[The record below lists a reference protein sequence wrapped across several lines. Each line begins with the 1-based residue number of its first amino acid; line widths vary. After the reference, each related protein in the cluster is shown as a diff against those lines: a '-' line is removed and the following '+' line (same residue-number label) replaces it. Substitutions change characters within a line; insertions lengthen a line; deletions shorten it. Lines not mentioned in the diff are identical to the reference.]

1 MPLRTATANGSST
14 LPTSPTQTPSSE
26 QPSRAAVKA
35 ALGKEPELFV
45 EWAGGTDGAYYREA
59 GIPTIGF
66 GPAGE
71 HMHGP
76 NELVYV
82 DTLID
87 QAKVYIALAYCLS
100 K

>member
-1 MPLRTATANGSST
+1 L
-14 LPTSPTQTPSSE
+14 
-26 QPSRAAVKA
+26 K
-35 ALGKEPELFV
+35 KEPELFV
-45 EWAGGTDGAYYREA
+45 EWAGGTDGAYYRQA

-82 DTLID
+82 DTLS
-87 QAKVYIALAYCLS
+87 ARLECTSPSL
-100 K
+100 